1 MRRSRLRLVVLF
13 SQQEQPSEVVRNGGL
28 RQSRQAAAPRG
39 AEARGVIG
47 RLAIFSIALMA
58 AAMLTGCSPVL
69 ETDQARL
76 CRMALPALIPQD
88 ARIAILTQAPDVDG
102 RGLKIDFTA
111 QTQGEEPRNHL
122 AACRFRLP
130 GRPHESRD
138 LTSLTLDGQ
147 PLSETQLFFLVR
159 YWLATPEGR
168 AADPAPLGD
177 LSALPVVPHAVAYGL
192 QM

>member
-1 MRRSRLRLVVLF
+1 MRGLLRLAGVLIF
-13 SQQEQPSEVVRNGGL
+13 L
-28 RQSRQAAAPRG
+28 LIAG
-39 AEARGVIG
+39 AT
-47 RLAIFSIALMA
+47 LA
-58 AAMLTGCSPVL
+58 GCSPVL

-88 ARIAILTQAPDVDG
+88 ARIAILRQAPDADG
-102 RGLKIDFTA
+102 RGLNIVFTA
-111 QTQGEEPRNHL
+111 QAPGEEPQSRL
-122 AACRFRLP
+122 AVCRFRLP

-147 PLSETQLFFLVR
+147 TLWKPLFFFLVR
-159 YWLATPEGR
+159 YGRAPRGGR

-192 QM
+192 QMAL

>member
-39 AEARGVIG
+39 AEARDLRRRADVLLI
-47 RLAIFSIALMA
+47 LLIAG
-58 AAMLTGCSPVL
+58 AMLTGCSPVL

-102 RGLKIDFTA
+102 GGLKIAFTA
-111 QTQGEEPRNHL
+111 QTQGEEPRNH
-122 AACRFRLP
+122 
-130 GRPHESRD
+130 
-138 LTSLTLDGQ
+138 
-147 PLSETQLFFLVR
+147 
-159 YWLATPEGR
+159 
-168 AADPAPLGD
+168 
-177 LSALPVVPHAVAYGL
+177 
-192 QM
+192 